1 MELPAKVQIIEVG
14 PRDGFQIEPSF
25 IPTEQKIRII
35 DKLSETGLRR
45 IEATSFVH
53 PKAIP
58 QLADAAEVMAGITRK
73 EGVSYMALVPNVKGV
88 ERALQA
94 AVEEINLVVSA
105 SESHNKNNMNMSV
118 TESLKAF
125 REAAKIALG
134 NAMRITGTIGTA
146 FGCPF
151 EGWVPPQKV
160 EEIAQE
166 LLAMGVHEI
175 CLADTTGMANPS
187 QVIGLVSRLRHQF
200 KDVEFR
206 LHFHNTRGAGMAN
219 VLAAL
224 SEGITI
230 FDGSI
235 GGLGGCPYAPG
246 ATGNIPTEDMVH
258 MLESMG
264 IDTGIDLPKLVDCAK
279 MVQEIL
285 GRELPGQV
293 MKAGTVPWLAKSKQT
308 DE

>member
-1 MELPAKVQIIEVG
+1 MELPTRVQIVEVG
-14 PRDGFQIEPSF
+14 PRDGFQIEPVL
-25 IPTEQKIRII
+25 IPTEQKIKII
-35 DKLSETGLRR
+35 DKLSETGLQR

-58 QLADAAEVMAGITRK
+58 QLADASEVMAGITRK
-73 EGVSYMALVPNVKGV
+73 EGVIYTALVPNVKGV

-94 AVEEINLVVSA
+94 GVREINLVVSA
-105 SESHNKNNMNMSV
+105 SESHNKNNVNMSV
-118 TESLKAF
+118 AESLSVF
-125 REAAKIALG
+125 REAARIALDNG
-134 NAMRITGTIGTA
+134 MRVTGSIATA

-151 EGWVPPQKV
+151 EGWVLPQKV

-166 LLAMGVHEI
+166 YLTMGVREVS
-175 CLADTTGMANPS
+175 LADTTGMAAPS
-187 QVIGLVSRLRHQF
+187 QVIDMVSRLRGRF

-224 SEGITI
+224 FEGITI

-264 IDTGIDLPKLVDCAK
+264 IDTGIDLSKLIDGAK
-279 MVQEIL
+279 MVQELL

-293 MKAGTVPWLAKSKQT
+293 MKAGTVPWATKKQAGR
-308 DE
+308 

>member
-1 MELPAKVQIIEVG
+1 MELPTKVQIVEVG
-14 PRDGFQIEPSF
+14 PRDGFQIEPVL
-25 IPTEQKIRII
+25 IPTEQKIKII
-35 DKLSETGLRR
+35 DKLSETGLQR

-58 QLADAAEVMAGITRK
+58 QLADASEVMAGITRK
-73 EGVSYMALVPNVKGV
+73 EGVTYTALVPNVKGV

-94 AVEEINLVVSA
+94 GVREINLVVSA
-105 SESHNKNNMNMSV
+105 SESHNKNNVNMSV
-118 TESLKAF
+118 AESLSVF
-125 REAAKIALG
+125 REAARIALDNG
-134 NAMRITGTIGTA
+134 MRVTGSIATA

-151 EGWVPPQKV
+151 EGWVLPQKV

-166 LLAMGVHEI
+166 YLTMGVREVS
-175 CLADTTGMANPS
+175 LADTTGMAAPS
-187 QVIGLVSRLRHQF
+187 QVIDMVSRLRGRF

-206 LHFHNTRGAGMAN
+206 LHLHNTRGAGMAN

-224 SEGITI
+224 FEGITI

-264 IDTGIDLPKLVDCAK
+264 IDTGIDLSKLIDGAK
-279 MVQEIL
+279 MVQELL

-293 MKAGTVPWLAKSKQT
+293 MKAGTVPWATKKQAGR
-308 DE
+308 

>member
-14 PRDGFQIEPSF
+14 PRDGFQIEPAF

-35 DKLSETGLRR
+35 DKLSETCLRR

-58 QLADAAEVMAGITRK
+58 QLADAAEVMAGIARK

-88 ERALQA
+88 ERAFQA
-94 AVEEINLVVSA
+94 AIEEINLVVSA

-118 TESLKAF
+118 AESLKAF

-134 NAMRITGTIGTA
+134 NGMRITGSIGTA

-151 EGWVPPQKV
+151 EGWVQPQKV

-166 LLAMGVHEI
+166 LLAMGVHEV

-187 QVIGLVSRLRHQF
+187 QVMGLVSRLRHQF

-224 SEGITI
+224 FEGITI

-279 MVQEIL
+279 MVQELL

-293 MKAGTVPWLAKSKQT
+293 MKAGTVPWVCRI
-308 DE
+308 

>member
-1 MELPAKVQIIEVG
+1 MELPTKVQIVEVG
-14 PRDGFQIEPSF
+14 PRDGFQIEPVL
-25 IPTEQKIRII
+25 IPTEQKIKII

-58 QLADAAEVMAGITRK
+58 QLADASEVMAGITRK
-73 EGVSYMALVPNVKGV
+73 EGVIYTALVPNVKGV

-94 AVEEINLVVSA
+94 GVEEINLVVSA
-105 SESHNKNNMNMSV
+105 SESHNQNNMNMSIA
-118 TESLKAF
+118 ESLKAF
-125 REAAKIALG
+125 REAARIALDNG
-134 NAMRITGTIGTA
+134 MRITGSIATA

-151 EGWVPPQKV
+151 EGWVLPQKV

-166 LLAMGVHEI
+166 YLTMGVHEVS
-175 CLADTTGMANPS
+175 LADTTGMAAPS
-187 QVIGLVSRLRHQF
+187 QVIDMVSRLRGQF

-206 LHFHNTRGAGMAN
+206 LHLHNTRGAGMAN

-224 SEGITI
+224 FEGITI

-264 IDTGIDLPKLVDCAK
+264 IDTGIDLAKLIDGAK
-279 MVQEIL
+279 MVQELL

-293 MKAGTVPWLAKSKQT
+293 MKAGTVPWLTKSRQT

>member
-1 MELPAKVQIIEVG
+1 MELPTKVQIVEVG
-14 PRDGFQIEPSF
+14 PRDGFQIEPVL
-25 IPTEQKIRII
+25 IPTEQKIKII
-35 DKLSETGLRR
+35 DKLSETGLQR

-58 QLADAAEVMAGITRK
+58 QLADASEVMAGITRK
-73 EGVSYMALVPNVKGV
+73 EGVIYTALVPNVKGV

-94 AVEEINLVVSA
+94 RVEEINLVVSA
-105 SESHNKNNMNMSV
+105 SESHNKNNVNMSV
-118 TESLKAF
+118 AESLSVF
-125 REAAKIALG
+125 REAARIALDNG
-134 NAMRITGTIGTA
+134 MRITGSIATA

-151 EGWVPPQKV
+151 EGWVSPQKV

-166 LLAMGVHEI
+166 YLTMGVREVS
-175 CLADTTGMANPS
+175 LADTTGMAAPS
-187 QVIGLVSRLRHQF
+187 QVIDMVSRLRGQF

-206 LHFHNTRGAGMAN
+206 LHLHNTRGAGMAN

-224 SEGITI
+224 FEGITI

-264 IDTGIDLPKLVDCAK
+264 IDTGIDLAKLIDGAK
-279 MVQEIL
+279 MVQELL

-293 MKAGTVPWLAKSKQT
+293 IKAGAVPWATKKQAGR
-308 DE
+308 